1 MGVLIREGFVSV
13 FSDHRFLVLEACAV
27 SFSPGGRLRRERHG
41 SMSNDTVM
49 TLKSSDDTKEGANV
63 QVRRV
68 MQATMVLIAILLLS
82 GMIMFPIGFNTAYVT
97 YPLPAYQHWR
107 SNQAVVEQAI
117 FGAASKTASTPA
129 VGAGQG
135 AVKLWFVIYHSAT
148 GTLQRPKRI
157 ATWTTVALPPP
168 VTTTTC
174 SQLQTKQVYIYYDS
188 TNPET
193 VLSARKF
200 GEEKSR
206 YEDMHSSYSH

>member
-1 MGVLIREGFVSV
+1 
-13 FSDHRFLVLEACAV
+13 
-27 SFSPGGRLRRERHG
+27 
-41 SMSNDTVM
+41 
-49 TLKSSDDTKEGANV
+49 
-63 QVRRV
+63 

-129 VGAGQG
+129 VGAGQC

-206 YEDMHSSYSH
+206 YEDMHSSYSHIFWIGVTFISIALIPMVLWLGAMVFLQLLHSNGMAGMGAKPPPL